1 MIKFT
6 LLKRLTLGYVVILF
20 LVVLL
25 GVYVSFKLNQLNR
38 LIRGTAVDGTTIAQ
52 LEHLRE
58 TIFSQVSFEKKYH
71 ISKDE
76 DFKQKFWE
84 LRALFIKGLDDN
96 LYRMDTSRKRRL
108 LDETRQLYGQYVA
121 LFEEE
126 NKRIDLGQT
135 APSHGYT
142 TRNESLLDGITLRLN
157 NIIAIVQSGREEKII
172 SSSLISSRV
181 FNMTLFTAIL
191 TVVIGTIIS
200 FFSTRR
206 INRSIVLLQKKTKE
220 IAKGNYVQIPSMK
233 GPPEIKDLADDFN
246 LMSEKL
252 KEIDEMKIDFINHVS
267 HELRTPLTAIKEAS
281 EMLLEGTYAGAPEK
295 QQQLLAITREE
306 CERLIRSVNRILD
319 FSRMEAHMMEYRYQ
333 KSNIAPVLQQTVLKL
348 APIAKSKKILIELKP
363 IPELPLILMDEERI
377 SQVMENLIG
386 NALKFT
392 PPKGRIIIQSVP
404 YNHDKKFVCVAIAD
418 TGVGIPAESV
428 NTIFDKFSRGK
439 TNGHK
444 VAGSGLG
451 LTITRHI
458 IRDHGGE
465 VWAKSAP
472 GKGSTFYFALP
483 AASI

>member
-1 MIKFT
+1 
-6 LLKRLTLGYVVILF
+6 
-20 LVVLL
+20 
-25 GVYVSFKLNQLNR
+25 VSLKLNQLNR
-38 LIRGTAVDGTTIAQ
+38 LIRGTAIDGTTIAQ
-52 LEHLRE
+52 LEHLRD
-58 TIFSQVSFEKKYH
+58 TLFSQISFEKKYH
-71 ISKDE
+71 ISKDD

-84 LRALFIKGLDDN
+84 LRDLLIKGFDEN
-96 LYRMDTSRKRRL
+96 QYRMDTDRKLRL
-108 LDETRQLYGQYVA
+108 YNGTRELYSQYVV

-126 NKRIDLGQT
+126 NERMDYGQS
-135 APSHGYT
+135 APSDSYT
-142 TRNESLLDGITLRLN
+142 TKNEKLIDGITLRLN
-157 NIIAIVQSGREEKII
+157 SIISIVQSGREEKII
-172 SSSLISSRV
+172 SSSLISTRV

-191 TVVIGTIIS
+191 TVVIGTLIS

-206 INRSIVLLQKKTKE
+206 INRSIVLMQKNTKE
-220 IAKGNYVQIPSMK
+220 IAKGNYVQLPSTK

-246 LMSEKL
+246 LMSKKL

-319 FSRMEAHMMEYRYQ
+319 FSRMEGHMMEYRYQ
-333 KSNIAPVLQQTVLKL
+333 KSNLASLLQQTVLKL
-348 APIAKSKKILIELKP
+348 TPIAKSKQIMIELKP
-363 IPELPLILMDEERI
+363 VPDLPLILMDEERI
-377 SQVMENLIG
+377 NQVLENLIG

-392 PPKGRIIIQSVP
+392 PPNGRIIIRTAP
-404 YNHDKKFVCVAIAD
+404 YNRRKKFICVAVAD
-418 TGVGIPAESV
+418 NGVGIPSESV
-428 NTIFDKFSRGK
+428 KTIFQKFSRGK

-451 LTITRHI
+451 LTIAKHI

-465 VWAKSAP
+465 IWAKSAP

-483 AASI
+483 VASN

>member
-6 LLKRLTLGYVVILF
+6 LLKRLTLGYVVILL

-25 GVYVSFKLNQLNR
+25 GVYVSLKLNQLNR
-38 LIRGTAVDGTTIAQ
+38 LIRGTAIDGTTIAQ
-52 LEHLRE
+52 LEHLRDSL
-58 TIFSQVSFEKKYH
+58 FSQVSFEKKYH

-84 LRALFIKGLDDN
+84 LRTLFTKGLTDN
-96 LYRMDTSRKRRL
+96 LYRMDTSRKLRL
-108 LDETRQLYGQYVA
+108 YNETRQLYGQYVV

-126 NKRIDLGQT
+126 NERMAQGYVT
-135 APSHGYT
+135 PSNGYT
-142 TRNESLLDGITLRLN
+142 AQNERLVDGIALRLN
-157 NIIAIVQSGREEKII
+157 SIITIVQSGREEKII
-172 SSSLISSRV
+172 SSSLISARV

-191 TVVIGTIIS
+191 TVVVGTLIS

-246 LMSEKL
+246 VMSEKL

-281 EMLLEGTYAGAPEK
+281 EMLLEGTYADAPEK

-333 KSNIAPVLQQTVLKL
+333 QSKLEPLLQQMVLKL
-348 APIAKSKKILIELKP
+348 APIAKNKMILIELKP
-363 IPELPLILMDEERI
+363 MPELPLIRMDDERI

-392 PPKGRIIIQSVP
+392 PSKGRIIIRTAP
-404 YNHDKKFVCVAIAD
+404 YNHDKKFVCVAVAD
-418 TGVGIPAESV
+418 TGIGIPAESV
-428 NTIFDKFSRGK
+428 KTIFDKFSRGK

-451 LTITRHI
+451 LTIAKHI

-465 VWAKSAP
+465 IWAKSAP

-483 AASI
+483 VSSS

>member
-6 LLKRLTLGYVVILF
+6 LLKRLTLGYVIILLLVI
-20 LVVLL
+20 LL
-25 GVYVSFKLNQLNR
+25 GVYVSLKLNQLNR

-52 LEHLRE
+52 MEHLRD
-58 TIFSQVSFEKKYH
+58 TLFSQVSFEKKYH

-76 DFKQKFWE
+76 DFKIKFWE
-84 LRALFIKGLDDN
+84 LRDLFISGLDEN
-96 LYRMDTSRKRRL
+96 QYRMDTSRTQRL
-108 LDETRQLYGQYVA
+108 LNETRQLYGQYVI

-126 NKRIDLGQT
+126 NDRMARGQPAPTDEYT
-135 APSHGYT
+135 AK
-142 TRNESLLDGITLRLN
+142 NESLLDRISLRLN
-157 NIIAIVQSGREEKII
+157 GIIAIVQSGREEKII
-172 SSSLISSRV
+172 SSSLISTRV
-181 FNMTLFTAIL
+181 FNMTLYTAIL
-191 TVVIGTIIS
+191 TVVIGTLIS

-246 LMSEKL
+246 SMSVKL

-319 FSRMEAHMMEYRYQ
+319 FSRMEAQMMEYRYQ
-333 KSNIAPVLQQTVLKL
+333 KSSLAPLLRQTVLKL
-348 APIAKSKKILIELKP
+348 APIAKNKQILFELKP
-363 IPELPLILMDEERI
+363 IPELPLIFMDEERI
-377 SQVMENLIG
+377 SQVLENLIG

-392 PPKGRIIIQSVP
+392 PANGRIIIRTAP
-404 YNHDKKFVCVAIAD
+404 YNKSKEFVCVAVAD
-418 TGVGIPAESV
+418 TGIGIPDESV
-428 NTIFDKFSRGK
+428 KTIFEKFSRGK

-444 VAGSGLG
+444 ISGSGLG
-451 LTITRHI
+451 LTIARHI

-465 VWAKSAP
+465 IWAKSAP

-483 AASI
+483 VVST

>member
-6 LLKRLTLGYVVILF
+6 LLKRLTLGYVVILL
-20 LVVLL
+20 LVILL
-25 GVYVSFKLNQLNR
+25 GVYVSLKLNQLNR
-38 LIRGTAVDGTTIAQ
+38 LIRGTAIDGKTVTQ
-52 LEHLRE
+52 LEHLRDSL
-58 TIFSQVSFEKKYH
+58 FSQVSFEKKFH

-84 LRALFIKGLDDN
+84 LRTLFTKGLTNN
-96 LYRMDTSRKRRL
+96 LYRMDTSRKLRL
-108 LDETRQLYGQYVA
+108 YNETRQLYGQYVV
-121 LFEEE
+121 LFEKE
-126 NKRIDLGQT
+126 NERM
-135 APSHGYT
+135 AHGYAT
-142 TRNESLLDGITLRLN
+142 PSNAYTAQNESLVDGIALRLN
-157 NIIAIVQSGREEKII
+157 GIIMIVQSGREEKII
-172 SSSLISSRV
+172 SSSLISARV

-191 TVVIGTIIS
+191 TVVIGTLIS

-220 IAKGNYVQIPSMK
+220 IAKGNYVRIPSMK

-246 LMSEKL
+246 VMSEKL
-252 KEIDEMKIDFINHVS
+252 EEIDEMKIDFINHVS

-281 EMLLEGTYAGAPEK
+281 EMLLEGTYADAPEK
-295 QQQLLAITREE
+295 QHQLLAITREE

-333 KSNIAPVLQQTVLKL
+333 KSKLEPLLQQMVLKL
-348 APIAKSKKILIELKP
+348 APIARNKNILIELKP
-363 IPELPLILMDEERI
+363 MPELPLIRMDEERI

-392 PPKGRIIIQSVP
+392 PSSGHIIIRTAP
-404 YNHDKKFVCVAIAD
+404 YNQDKKFVCVAVAD

-428 NTIFDKFSRGK
+428 KTIFDKFSRGK

-451 LTITRHI
+451 LTIAKHI

-465 VWAKSAP
+465 IWAKSAP

-483 AASI
+483 ASSS